1 MGWTKRFTLRNAQKS
16 TGFLPFAALSCS
28 SNAASS
34 ARSTLEVNDF
44 GWRVL
49 VVVLEFRLYTH
60 QTWACWLI
68 GAEARYWILSS
79 KEATI
84 CFLRTSVKDVICGQ
98 APASHWL
105 KCETEGCSKSL
116 EPIEHSAQFLQQIS
130 DGGSQNASKVFASA
144 WKIHHKINWNFTLS
158 IMWFWEVFFARVW
171 EVSDLVAIHV
181 TTTDT
186 KMNPLY

>member
-16 TGFLPFAALSCS
+16 TGFLPFAAPSCS

-34 ARSTLEVNDF
+34 ATLEVNDF

-49 VVVLEFRLYTH
+49 VVVLEFRLCTH

-84 CFLRTSVKDVICGQ
+84 CFLRTSVKDFICGQ

-105 KCETEGCSKSL
+105 NCETEGCSKSL

-130 DGGSQNASKVFASA
+130 DGGSQNASKVL
-144 WKIHHKINWNFTLS
+144 HLRERS
-158 IMWFWEVFFARVW
+158 ITRSSGILHFRSCDFGKYFARVG